1 MTLFPNMGITPD
13 ITKIKFTSR
22 TTLGYLVVIIAAT
35 LEALRQILSKALLV
49 PDDRIT
55 TDLNPITISFF
66 IFIIIGIF
74 FSPLTKKSSP
84 IKKIRK
90 KDLFFLT
97 LIGIA
102 ESSALITYFFGL
114 RDSTALNASVL
125 NNSEL
130 MFAILI
136 AIIIFREKLQKMER
150 IPSAMI
156 ISGMIILP
164 IGYDFYSNGI
174 TMSKVVFGDILLLL
188 AGLFWALDITMSH
201 HISSRV
207 DSKRITQLTSFL
219 AGLFAL
225 CLILGFQIPFK
236 IDIIHMSYIAIIGI
250 VSIGMSNV
258 LFITGLKL
266 IGAVRTILI
275 YSINSAFGVIFAGVF
290 LHENITIISILSI
303 SIAFLGLYLLRNRL
317 GSGGQKFTVVNRSKT

>member
-1 MTLFPNMGITPD
+1 MGITSD
-13 ITKIKFTSR
+13 IAKIKFTSP

-49 PDDRIT
+49 PDDPIT
-55 TDLNPITISFF
+55 ELNPVTTSFL

-74 FSPLTKKSSP
+74 FSPFTKKNSS

-114 RDSTALNASVL
+114 HDSTALNASVL

-130 MFAILI
+130 MFSILI

-174 TMSKVVFGDILLLL
+174 TMSKIVFGDVLLLL
-188 AGLFWALDITMSH
+188 AGLFWALDISISH

-207 DSKRITQLTSFL
+207 DSRRITQLTSFL

-275 YSINSAFGVIFAGVF
+275 YSINSAFGVIFSGVF
-290 LHENITIISILSI
+290 LHENITIISVLSI

-317 GSGGQKFTVVNRSKT
+317 ESGGKKFTVVSSEVKHD

>member
-13 ITKIKFTSR
+13 IRKIKLTSR
-22 TTLGYLVVIIAAT
+22 ATLGYLVVIIAAT

-49 PDDRIT
+49 PDGQIT
-55 TDLNPITISFF
+55 TELNPVTISFF
-66 IFIIIGIF
+66 IFIIIGLF
-74 FSPLTKKSSP
+74 FSPLTRKSSS
-84 IKKIRK
+84 IKTIRK
-90 KDLFFLT
+90 KDLLFLT

-114 RDSTALNASVL
+114 HDSTALNASVL

-130 MFAILI
+130 MFAILL

-174 TMSKVVFGDILLLL
+174 TMSKVVFGDSLLLL
-188 AGLFWALDITMSH
+188 AGLFWALDIIMSH
-201 HISSRV
+201 YISSRV

-236 IDIIHMSYIAIIGI
+236 IDIMHMSSIAIIGI

-290 LHENITIISILSI
+290 LHENITMISILSI

-317 GSGGQKFTVVNRSKT
+317 DSGGQKFTVVNRNKT

>member
-1 MTLFPNMGITPD
+1 MGIRPD
-13 ITKIKFTSR
+13 IKKVKLSSP

-35 LEALRQILSKALLV
+35 LEAFRQVLSKALLV
-49 PDDRIT
+49 PNDQIT
-55 TDLNPITISFF
+55 TELNPITVSFF
-66 IFIIIGIF
+66 IFIINGLF
-74 FSPLTKKSSP
+74 FSPFTRKSGS

-90 KDLFFLT
+90 KDLLFLT

-125 NNSEL
+125 NNGEI
-130 MFAILI
+130 MFSILI

-150 IPSAMI
+150 IPFAMI
-156 ISGMIILP
+156 IIGMVVLP

-174 TMSKVVFGDILLLL
+174 MMTKIVFGDVLLLL
-188 AGLFWALDITMSH
+188 AGLFWALDINMSH
-201 HISSRV
+201 HISSRLG
-207 DSKRITQLTSFL
+207 SQRITQLASFL

-236 IDIIHMSYIAIIGI
+236 IDITHMPAIAIIGI
-250 VSIGMSNV
+250 VSIGMSTA

-275 YSINSAFGVIFAGVF
+275 YSINSAFGVVFSGVF
-290 LHENITIISILSI
+290 LHESITMTSIISVSL
-303 SIAFLGLYLLRNRL
+303 AFLGIYLLRSRL
-317 GSGGQKFTVVNRSKT
+317 NSGGQKLTVGDNEVKHD

>member
-1 MTLFPNMGITPD
+1 MGITSNMG
-13 ITKIKFTSR
+13 KIKLTSP

-49 PDDRIT
+49 PNDQIT
-55 TDLNPITISFF
+55 TELNPVTISFF
-66 IFIIIGIF
+66 IFIINGLF
-74 FSPLTKKSSP
+74 FSSFTRKSGS

-90 KDLFFLT
+90 KDLLFLT

-114 RDSTALNASVL
+114 HDSTALNASVL
-125 NNSEL
+125 NNGEI
-130 MFAILI
+130 MFSILI
-136 AIIIFREKLQKMER
+136 AVIIFREKLQKMER
-150 IPSAMI
+150 IPFAMI
-156 ISGMIILP
+156 IIGMVILP

-174 TMSKVVFGDILLLL
+174 TMTKIVFGDFLLLL
-188 AGLFWALDITMSH
+188 AGLFWALDINMSH
-201 HISSRV
+201 HISSRLG
-207 DSKRITQLTSFL
+207 SQRITQMASFL

-236 IDIIHMSYIAIIGI
+236 IDITHMPSIAIIGI
-250 VSIGMSNV
+250 VSIGMSTA

-275 YSINSAFGVIFAGVF
+275 YSINSAFGVVFSGVF
-290 LHENITIISILSI
+290 LHESITMTSIISVC
-303 SIAFLGLYLLRNRL
+303 IAFLGIYLLRNRL
-317 GSGGQKFTVVNRSKT
+317 KSTSQKLAVGDDKVIHD

>member
-1 MTLFPNMGITPD
+1 MGITPD
-13 ITKIKFTSR
+13 IGKIKLTSP

-49 PDDRIT
+49 PNDQIT
-55 TDLNPITISFF
+55 TELNPIAISFS
-66 IFIIIGIF
+66 IFIIIGLF
-74 FSPLTKKSSP
+74 FSPFTTKSGS

-90 KDLFFLT
+90 KDLLFLT

-114 RDSTALNASVL
+114 RNSTALNASVL

-150 IPSAMI
+150 IPCTMI
-156 ISGMIILP
+156 IIGMLILP

-174 TMSKVVFGDILLLL
+174 TMSKIVFGDVLLLL
-188 AGLFWALDITMSH
+188 AGLFWSLDIIMSH

-207 DSKRITQLTSFL
+207 SSKRITQLSSFL
-219 AGLFAL
+219 AGIFAL
-225 CLILGFQIPFK
+225 CLILGLQIPFK
-236 IDIIHMSYIAIIGI
+236 IDIMHMSSIAIVGI

-258 LFITGLKL
+258 LFVTGLKL

-275 YSINSAFGVIFAGVF
+275 YSINSAFGVIFSGVF
-290 LHENITIISILSI
+290 LHENITTVSILSV
-303 SIAFLGLYLLRNRL
+303 SIAFLGVYLLRNRL
-317 GSGGQKFTVVNRSKT
+317 GSTGHKLTVVDSEVKHD

>member
-1 MTLFPNMGITPD
+1 MGIRPD
-13 ITKIKFTSR
+13 IMKVKLSSP

-35 LEALRQILSKALLV
+35 LEAFRQVLSKALLV
-49 PDDRIT
+49 PNDQIT
-55 TDLNPITISFF
+55 TELNPITVSFF
-66 IFIIIGIF
+66 IFIINGLF
-74 FSPLTKKSSP
+74 FSTLTRKSGS

-125 NNSEL
+125 NNGEI
-130 MFAILI
+130 MFSILI

-150 IPSAMI
+150 IPFAMI
-156 ISGMIILP
+156 IIGMVVLP

-174 TMSKVVFGDILLLL
+174 MMTKIVFGDVLLLL
-188 AGLFWALDITMSH
+188 AGLFWALDINMSH
-201 HISSRV
+201 HISSRLG
-207 DSKRITQLTSFL
+207 SQRITQLASFL

-236 IDIIHMSYIAIIGI
+236 IDITHMPAIAIIGI
-250 VSIGMSNV
+250 VSIGMSTA

-275 YSINSAFGVIFAGVF
+275 YSINSAFGVVFSGVF
-290 LHENITIISILSI
+290 LHESITMTSIISVSL
-303 SIAFLGLYLLRNRL
+303 AFLGIYLLRSRL
-317 GSGGQKFTVVNRSKT
+317 NSGGQKLTVGDNEVKHD